1 MDIGRTDGVGGP
13 GRLDGI
19 RPLARAAKAY
29 GTEGPRGADQ
39 VSLSAKAEMIGK
51 VLDLPSVRTDRVD
64 EVRRLVESGRLE
76 TPERLEGALNRFLA
90 ENPDVLS

>member
-13 GRLDGI
+13 GRIDGI

-39 VSLSAKAEMIGK
+39 VSLSAKAELIGK
-51 VLDLPSVRTDRVD
+51 ALAMPSVRLDRV
-64 EVRRLVESGRLE
+64 EEMKRLVESGRLE
-76 TPERLEGALNRFLA
+76 TPERLEGAVKGFLA